1 MYLIHSPASPFVRKV
16 RVTMIECGL
25 EDRITLRPVV
35 TSAIATAPEAVAAN
49 PLGKIPALVR
59 DDGPA
64 LHDSAVICRY
74 LDALAHDGAGAGLFD
89 PRDWAAMTLESLA
102 NGIMEAGVLMVYEAR
117 LRPPEAQFAPWV
129 EAQWARISRSLDDIE
144 ANWMAHLDGRL
155 TGAQIAL
162 GCALGY
168 LDLRHDARNWRDG
181 RGRLDDWFALFS
193 QRGSMLATQPA

>member
-1 MYLIHSPASPFVRKV
+1 MKLIHSPASPFVRKV

-25 EDRITLRPVV
+25 ESRIDLIPVA
-35 TSAIATAPEAVAAN
+35 TTALATAPEAKAAN
-49 PLGKIPALVR
+49 PLGKIPALIR

-74 LDALAHDGAGAGLFD
+74 LDAMVAAGLFD
-89 PRDWAAMTLESLA
+89 PTDWTAQTLESMA
-102 NGIMEAGVLMVYEAR
+102 SGIMDAGVLMVYEAR
-117 LRPPEAQFAPWV
+117 LRPAEAQFAPWI
-129 EAQWARISRSLDDIE
+129 EAQWGKIIGALDEID
-144 ANWMAHLDGRL
+144 ANWMGRLDGRL

-168 LDLRHDARNWRDG
+168 LDFRHGARNWRAG
-181 RGRLDDWFALFS
+181 HGRLDDWFAVFS

>member
-1 MYLIHSPASPFVRKV
+1 MKLIHSPASPFVRKV
-16 RVTMIECGL
+16 RVTMIECGW
-25 EDRITLRPVV
+25 EGRIDLVPVM
-35 TSAIATAPEAVAAN
+35 TTALATAPEARAAN
-49 PLGKIPALVR
+49 PLGKIPALIR

-64 LHDSAVICRY
+64 LHDSGVICRY
-74 LDALAHDGAGAGLFD
+74 LDAMAHDGAGAGLFD
-89 PRDWAAMTLESLA
+89 PRDWTALTLESMA

-117 LRPPEAQFAPWV
+117 LRPTEAQFGPWV
-129 EAQWARISRSLDDIE
+129 EAQWGKITGALDEID
-144 ANWMAHLDGRL
+144 AAWMGQLDGRL

-168 LDLRHDARNWRDG
+168 LDFRHGARNWRAG